1 MRRTRRPRGRPPHPD
16 ILTPAEWRVAN
27 AVRHG
32 MTNQEI
38 SRRLRVSSDAVKY
51 HLANILAKLSL
62 PERRALRRWAGA
74 PADSALH
81 RQGAIVNAE
90 LTLGPIGQVS
100 RQVSDIPRAVQW
112 YTTVLGLPHLYTYG
126 DLAFF
131 DCGGTRLFLTS
142 RKDESSAGQSILYFS
157 TPNIAA
163 TYEALVARGVTFRGA
178 PHLIHRHDSGVEEWM
193 AFFDDLDGQP
203 LALMSQV
210 KPRDNRL

>member
-1 MRRTRRPRGRPPHPD
+1 
-16 ILTPAEWRVAN
+16 VAN

-32 MTNQEI
+32 MTNREI
-38 SRRLRVSSDAVKY
+38 SRRLHVSSETVKY
-51 HLANILAKLSL
+51 HVENILSKLSL
-62 PERRALRRWAGA
+62 ARRSELRRWKGA

-81 RQGAIVNAE
+81 RQGAAMTAE
-90 LTLGPIGQVS
+90 LKLGPIGQIS
-100 RQVSDIPRAVQW
+100 RQVSDMSKAVEW
-112 YTTVLGLPHLYTYG
+112 YKNVLGLPHLYTYG

-142 RKDESSAGQSILYFS
+142 RKEDGSAGQSILYFS

-163 TYEALVARGVTFRGA
+163 AYEQLVARGVNFRGA

-193 AFFDDLDGQP
+193 TFFEDPDGQL

-210 KPRDNRL
+210 KR